1 VNQPLPRKEER
12 ASPLLSTLPSQIAQ
26 MQRAAVL
33 LPPEQEALVLPM
45 CQLRQGNGLRS
56 LLCLD
61 SADSQFVAPLNRNPK
76 L

>member
-1 VNQPLPRKEER
+1 MNCCFYRVRVHFLQK
-12 ASPLLSTLPSQIAQ
+12 QW
-26 MQRAAVL
+26 AAGL
-33 LPPEQEALVLPM
+33 LPPDFEALVLPM

-61 SADSQFVAPLNRNPK
+61 SATIHHSRIAQRNPK